1 MRTEAHTPDHAAD
14 HAAGPPLERGVRRPS
29 RSCVAGLLP
38 GLVGLVVGLA
48 VAWKREAADTGDDD
62 KPAAASVTCLPAQAT
77 TIEDTVEVTGVIA
90 PPPKLDAIV
99 SSPIAGRVG
108 QVTVEEGDR
117 VAAGALLA
125 VIEDPALP
133 AGSLEAKAGV
143 AVAQAAKASAELEL
157 GRQQRL
163 VDAGIGARKD
173 LDDARAKATSA
184 AAELDAANA
193 RAGLATSQL
202 ARREL
207 RAPRGGVVLH
217 VWKRVGESVDG
228 TTATPVAEIA
238 DLSILEL
245 HAQVATSAMARLADK
260 LPATVRVIGLPA
272 PLPASVVRVAPA
284 VDPATL
290 LGGVRLAI
298 DPKAEGIAGVK
309 VGSAATA
316 RIVIATRP
324 GVIVPESA
332 LRRSTVGADEVVVCD
347 GNLARISA
355 VTIGQRGE
363 RGIEIAGGLK
373 PGDRIVVDH
382 VLGIEDGQAL
392 TAAGKDDDKQAD
404 DAKKPLDKKP
414 DDKKPDD
421 KKPLDKKP
429 DDKKSDD
436 KKPDDK
442 KADDKKPDD
451 KKPDGKSGEPR
462 SGP

>member
-1 MRTEAHTPDHAAD
+1 MRIDARPSKLLRGHAA
-14 HAAGPPLERGVRRPS
+14 RRL
-29 RSCVAGLLP
+29 AGLL
-38 GLVGLVVGLA
+38 LGLA
-48 VAWKREAADTGDDD
+48 VACKREAAEVGDD
-62 KPAAASVTCLPAQAT
+62 KPAPAAVTCQPAALA

-108 QVTVEEGDR
+108 RVSVDEGDR

-133 AGSLEAKAGV
+133 AGTIEAKAGV
-143 AVAQAAKASAELEL
+143 AVAEAAKASAELEL
-157 GRQQRL
+157 ARQQRL

-173 LDDARAKATSA
+173 LDDARARSAGA

-193 RAGLATSQL
+193 RSGLATSQL

-207 RAPRGGVVLH
+207 RAPRGGIVLH
-217 VWKRVGESVDG
+217 LWKRVGESVDG

-245 HAQVATSAMARLADK
+245 HAQVSTSAMARLADK

-272 PLPASVVRVAPA
+272 PFAASVVRVAPA

-298 DPKAEGIAGVK
+298 DPAAAGIAGVR

-324 GVIVPESA
+324 GVVVPETA
-332 LRRSTVGADEVVVCD
+332 LRRSMVGADEVVVCD
-347 GNLARISA
+347 GNVARIA
-355 VTIGQRGE
+355 TVAIGQRGE
-363 RGIEIAGGLK
+363 RGVEIADGLK
-373 PGDRIVVDH
+373 PGDQIVVDH

-392 TAAGKDDDKQAD
+392 TAAGKKTDGQQAD
-404 DAKKPLDKKP
+404 DKNA
-414 DDKKPDD
+414 
-421 KKPLDKKP
+421 
-429 DDKKSDD
+429 
-436 KKPDDK
+436 
-442 KADDKKPDD
+442 
-451 KKPDGKSGEPR
+451 DGKNAEPR
-462 SGP
+462 SAH

>member
-1 MRTEAHTPDHAAD
+1 VT
-14 HAAGPPLERGVRRPS
+14 
-29 RSCVAGLLP
+29 C
-38 GLVGLVVGLA
+38 
-48 VAWKREAADTGDDD
+48 
-62 KPAAASVTCLPAQAT
+62 KPALST
-77 TIEDTVEVTGVIA
+77 TIDDTIEVTGVIA

-108 QVTVEEGDR
+108 QVNVEEGDR
-117 VAAGALLA
+117 VAAGARLA
-125 VIEDPALP
+125 LIEDPALP
-133 AGSLEAKAGV
+133 AGSIEAKAGV
-143 AVAQAAKASAELEL
+143 AVAQAAKASAELDL

-163 VDAGIGARKD
+163 VDSGIGARKD
-173 LDDARAKATSA
+173 LDDARSKVAAV

-217 VWKRVGESVDG
+217 LWKRVGESVDG

-245 HAQVATSAMARLADK
+245 HAQVPTSAMARLADN
-260 LPATVRVIGLPA
+260 LPATVRVIGLPTA
-272 PLPASVVRVAPA
+272 FPASVVRVAPA

-298 DPKAEGIAGVK
+298 DPKTDGIAGVK

-324 GVIVPESA
+324 GMIVPETA

-347 GNLARISA
+347 GNVARISA

-363 RGIEIAGGLK
+363 RGVEITDGLK
-373 PGDRIVVDH
+373 PGDRIVIDH
-382 VLGIEDGQAL
+382 VLGIEDGQGL
-392 TAAGKDDDKQAD
+392 TAAGKAPDKA
-404 DAKKPLDKKP
+404 DAKKADGKT
-414 DDKKPDD
+414 
-421 KKPLDKKP
+421 
-429 DDKKSDD
+429 
-436 KKPDDK
+436 
-442 KADDKKPDD
+442 ADDKAG
-451 KKPDGKSGEPR
+451 DGKAAGGKPAGPGSGR
-462 SGP
+462 